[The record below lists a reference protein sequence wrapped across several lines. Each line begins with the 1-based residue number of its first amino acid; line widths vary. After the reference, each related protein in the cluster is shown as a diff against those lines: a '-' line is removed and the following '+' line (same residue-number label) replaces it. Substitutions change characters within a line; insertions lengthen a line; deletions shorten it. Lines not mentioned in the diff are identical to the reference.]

1 MARSLRAIKRVGGT
15 FKAIGALAVIL
26 SVLTVCVF
34 AGAEAA
40 LANTD
45 GAFDPVADT
54 STAEI
59 YQTILGTTDE
69 SGNAVNSTRYAGRV
83 WTDKSVTTG
92 NSATFTG
99 KNENGAGEQEFSFQK
114 SDQGDFLI
122 TYSAL
127 ATSQEITELPKV
139 PVDVVFVLDFSGSM
153 CWDTQMAT
161 INPDYQDDPTA
172 ARENSRIKAM
182 VDALNKSIDTLVKD
196 NDLNRIAIVAFANK
210 SSVML
215 ELTSAADIK
224 QNMGASTE
232 YLTLNNFTDIKYN
245 EGSKLWDATTSVTC
259 RMGQHENTISTSG
272 GTNIQAGLHTGMS
285 ILANQGDTTFD
296 YEREKY
302 TRIPNVVLMSDGAP
316 TTFSSAD
323 NSRYYEDNGWRPQTG
338 PIDRTIEINIDRPV
352 ESGSWWADNLVT
364 DREIGNGNTAV
375 ADSADGFMAMLTAAY
390 KKNEIQNHYSDN
402 AVGTPNAE
410 QANCSVYTIGFST
423 EYQTDEMTAL
433 VNTVLNPAD
442 NLGIESQFDAVGEL
456 NKAWE
461 IYKSG
466 NEEVRVHGQIGKN
479 SSSGDY
485 EYIVERAY
493 DENNPESLVYPD
505 AYFAADDAD
514 SLNDAFT
521 QITNAITDS
530 AKVPTEVTG
539 GGVPLQ
545 DGYITYTDTIGKY
558 MKLTGING
566 LLYGSTQFDKVTEVR
581 NNDGSVTYQ
590 FATQSGET
598 SVSSPLYSDRDV
610 NNIVVTASTDD
621 SGVQTLTVKIPAALI
636 PLRISYID
644 VKADGNVVNNETN
657 NVYPLRL
664 VYEVGVAAG
673 VLDDEGKVIE
683 GTGHYD
689 AGNKTFDGVDAD
701 YISANS
707 DASGSLSLYSNL
719 YTKKTQ
725 EEGNETSTV
734 GDATVTFTPASDNPF
749 YFIQENTP
757 LYTSMNG
764 ERATN
769 FDPNSSYWFQVSYYE
784 GTGLDAEKTIWI
796 ERSGSLLNGYVEND
810 GSGLYI
816 TEGAPRLGNLTDV
829 VDAVME
835 GYLNSTGTAEHPYYP
850 TFEGNPHDAGSQ
862 FKVYLGNNGRL
873 SVSLPGPDVFP
884 ALQVTKND
892 ADDESKKLAGAGF
905 ALYVDTNGNGRFD
918 EGADQPDQPMV
929 SDGSNVDEVT
939 TGKDGIALFAP
950 GTYTFTPD
958 TTYFLVET
966 QAPGGYQLMDG
977 AVKIVFSENDGSDEN
992 YPVDTYPFKAAI
1004 KFPGENEATV
1014 YCEELTAPGEGT
1026 KYQVATISVTVSDKA
1041 IPSLPATGS
1050 NGRTALAAT
1059 GVAAVTLG
1067 AYALWSRR
1075 RAFDQ

>member
-1 MARSLRAIKRVGGT
+1 MARSLRAIKRAGGT
-15 FKAIGALAVIL
+15 FKAIGVLAVIL

-232 YLTLNNFTDIKYN
+232 YLTLNDFTDIKYN
-245 EGSKLWDATTSVTC
+245 KGSNLWDATTSVTC

-285 ILANQGDTTFD
+285 ILVNESSTTFV
-296 YEREKY
+296 YEEEEY

-316 TTFSSAD
+316 TTFSSAV
-323 NSRYYEDNGWRPQTG
+323 NSQYYVEGERSPQTG
-338 PIDRTIEINIDRPV
+338 PINRDIVIDTNQPV

-456 NKAWE
+456 NEAWE
-461 IYKSG
+461 IYKTG
-466 NEEVRVHGQIGKN
+466 YGEVKVHGQIGKN

-485 EYIVERAY
+485 EYIVERAR

-664 VYEVGVAAG
+664 VYEVGVADG

-683 GTGHYD
+683 GTGQYD
-689 AGNKTFDGVDAD
+689 ADNEAFDGVDAD

-707 DASGSLSLYSNL
+707 DASGSLRLYSNL

-725 EEGNETSTV
+725 EEGNEISTV
-734 GDATVTFTPASDNPF
+734 GDATVTFTPANDNPF

-764 ERATN
+764 ERAMS

-784 GTGLDAEKTIWI
+784 GTGPDAEKTIWI

-810 GSGLYI
+810 ESGLYI

-835 GYLNSTGTAEHPYYP
+835 GYVNSTGTAEHPYFP
-850 TFEGNPHDAGSQ
+850 TFEGNPHDSDSQ

-873 SVSLPGPDVFP
+873 SVSLPGPDVLP
-884 ALQVTKND
+884 ALQVTKKD
-892 ADDESKKLAGAGF
+892 ADDESKTLGGAGF
-905 ALYVDTNGNGRFD
+905 VLYVDSNDAGTPGEFD
-918 EGADQPDQPMV
+918 ENDTPMDPASGGAA
-929 SDGSNVDEVT
+929 EVT
-939 TGKDGIALFAP
+939 DGQNGIALFAP
-950 GTYTFTPD
+950 DKYTFVLG

-966 QAPGGYQLMDG
+966 QAPSGYQLMDG

-1026 KYQVATISVTVSDKA
+1026 KYQVATISVTVSDNA
-1041 IPSLPATGS
+1041 LPNLPATGS